1 MLAARSAAD
10 ISHNRTLAS
19 SPTVA
24 SVRPSGLKA
33 STLTTLS
40 CPRKVIGAAD
50 GACISQSWTVFALAA
65 ANQWSSGLNPT
76 ATTGAACW
84 SGMPPVAFSTS
95 VSNCLDAA
103 GLKAPICFVIVID
116 SRARSNCVGLAHLD
130 QPVPGLL
137 IGARWQ
143 YGLAVRQGHVLLRP
157 FAAGITHTRRIL
169 RPLKQ
174 PPPVLAATCAG
185 SWSIWPALRPVAR
198 PPDAPAPRPG
208 GGLLPRRRAGARLPA
223 PAGVV
228 LPPVR
233 AGSPQRHAGVH
244 IRLLQCVQGKPG
256 VPCECFRIPQ
266 PAPLHQQV
274 VSPPASHSKAAWR
287 TVSRSRR
294 LARSSSSQP
303 RNRGQ

>member
-1 MLAARSAAD
+1 M
-10 ISHNRTLAS
+10 
-19 SPTVA
+19 
-24 SVRPSGLKA
+24 
-33 STLTTLS
+33 
-40 CPRKVIGAAD
+40 
-50 GACISQSWTVFALAA
+50 
-65 ANQWSSGLNPT
+65 
-76 ATTGAACW
+76 
-84 SGMPPVAFSTS
+84 
-95 VSNCLDAA
+95 
-103 GLKAPICFVIVID
+103 
-116 SRARSNCVGLAHLD
+116 GLAHLD

-208 GGLLPRRRAGARLPA
+208 GGLLPRRRAGARQLPLA
-223 PAGVV
+223 LCFLLCALG
-228 LPPVR
+228 L
-233 AGSPQRHAGVH
+233 PQRHAGVH

-266 PAPLHQQV
+266 PAPRCTSRL
-274 VSPPASHSKAAWR
+274 SSLPPASHSKAAWR